1 MRKSLVPFECLR
13 DGVNS
18 YPSRFPGA
26 ARLQNMDEKER
37 PRNTPSD
44 FSVESLLQRR
54 PPLSDKSN
62 IGMAQFSPPCLKQL
76 QFFALPSDSITNA
89 TILQYPTAV
98 SSVSSDQHSIQN
110 FNLQQLQLLNAIHLF
125 GAPNLDE
132 QIGRKSKIHQN
143 SFPKPGQL
151 LHNTIQANEL
161 TPPPCN
167 RHIHSGSFSA
177 FSAYNGSLCTP
188 LNSSSPSSSSFGQSS
203 SGSSR
208 NSELVIRNNYQIP
221 GFVPAPFLLP
231 PPPWLPPTTA
241 SGNMNPVE
249 LRGAIPSYNSTDI
262 RIGNTS
268 TRGNATKLKR
278 RNSDNN
284 STPTSSNVRNEN
296 FRRPSK
302 GYFRCEQ
309 CSKVFTRLWLL
320 TNHRRTHTGEKP
332 FSCKHCERRFADKSN
347 LRAHEQTHSGEK
359 RYACANCGRC
369 FALKSYLSKHE
380 DSSCGQGRLGL
391 RARQRVSGS
400 NVTPA

>member
-1 MRKSLVPFECLR
+1 M
-13 DGVNS
+13 G
-18 YPSRFPGA
+18 
-26 ARLQNMDEKER
+26 EKEQ

-44 FSVESLLQRR
+44 YSVESLLQRR
-54 PPLSDKSN
+54 LPLWDKSN

-76 QFFALPSDSITNA
+76 QFFAQPSDSITNA
-89 TILQYPTAV
+89 TILQYPAAV
-98 SSVSSDQHSIQN
+98 SSVISDQ
-110 FNLQQLQLLNAIHLF
+110 
-125 GAPNLDE
+125 P
-132 QIGRKSKIHQN
+132 
-143 SFPKPGQL
+143 
-151 LHNTIQANEL
+151 NEL
-161 TPPPCN
+161 TPPSCN
-167 RHIHSGSFSA
+167 RNIHSSSFSA

-188 LNSSSPSSSSFGQSS
+188 LNSSSSSSLGQSS

-208 NSELVIRNNYQIP
+208 NPELDIRNNYQIP
-221 GFVPAPFLLP
+221 GFIPTPFLLP

-249 LRGAIPSYNSTDI
+249 LRGAIPSYKSTDI
-262 RIGNTS
+262 RIENAS

-302 GYFRCEQ
+302 GCFRCEQ

-347 LRAHEQTHSGEK
+347 LRADTQVV
-359 RYACANCGRC
+359 RNVMYALIAV
-369 FALKSYLSKHE
+369 AVLL
-380 DSSCGQGRLGL
+380 
-391 RARQRVSGS
+391 
-400 NVTPA
+400 